1 MSNITQNGG
10 IIYIQQS
17 GNDIQYQ
24 SNSTSGSWTNI
35 TSFPVTIVNSNPV
48 QGNILT
54 VSLFTNLSIGLATGY
69 FICGSSYI
77 TFDGTGKTITIANVS
92 AYLGLIQ
99 NGSFT
104 TNGYHAITVK
114 NINST
119 ATNSFL
125 ISQSGGIRAGW
136 ICGPYFGQNIKN
148 INDYVPIIIDNCSN
162 SGIVNNSATI
172 NSGYANG
179 GICGSGFCSN
189 GVGNISNCTN
199 SGVISGNSA
208 GGICGF
214 NTGNTNG
221 NVSIT
226 NCSNSGVI
234 SGNSA
239 GGICGSYT
247 GNINGNVSI
256 TNCSNSGV
264 ISGISAGGICGSNTG
279 STNGIVSI
287 SICSNSGVISGRNSG
302 GICGVNAGSFDGTVS
317 ISICSNSGVII
328 GQFSGGITGSFF
340 GAYSN
345 KLCSIINC
353 YNTGT
358 INGNNAGGITG
369 ADIGHNDNVSYI
381 PKILIKN
388 CYSLGNIAST
398 CGGICGGTSVIAY
411 ISNIPIVNITD
422 SGSQYISITL
432 PIKSSIILTNVYNSL
447 TNSWSDTNASSA
459 LSGALSIYR
468 NSRLYKYYS
477 NFGEVWYSNQNNT
490 PFSFTTELNTVPRR
504 QRRD

>member
-24 SNSTSGSWTNI
+24 SNSTSGVWTNI

-48 QGNILT
+48 VGNILT
-54 VSLFTNLSIGLATGY
+54 ISIITNITIIIATGY

-114 NINST
+114 NINSA

-125 ISQSGGIRAGW
+125 RSSSGGIRAGW
-136 ICGPYFGQNIKN
+136 ICGPYFGINIKN
-148 INDYVPIIIDNCSN
+148 ISGYVAITVDNCSN
-162 SGIVNNSATI
+162 SGIVNNSATV
-172 NSGYANG
+172 NSGLYNG
-179 GICGSGFCSN
+179 GICGIGFCRN
-189 GVGNISNCTN
+189 GVGNISNCSN
-199 SGVISGNSA
+199 SGVISGNQAGGICAYSTGENGGTVSITNCLNSGVISGNLA
-208 GGICGF
+208 GGICGLLAGQ
-214 NTGNTNG
+214 NNG
-221 NVSIT
+221 TVSIT

-234 SGNSA
+234 SGNQA
-239 GGICGSYT
+239 
-247 GNINGNVSI
+247 
-256 TNCSNSGV
+256 
-264 ISGISAGGICGSNTG
+264 
-279 STNGIVSI
+279 
-287 SICSNSGVISGRNSG
+287 
-302 GICGVNAGSFDGTVS
+302 
-317 ISICSNSGVII
+317 
-328 GQFSGGITGSFF
+328 GGITGSFF
-340 GAYSN
+340 GGYSN
-345 KLCSIINC
+345 NLCSIINS
-353 YNTGT
+353 YNTGA

-369 ADIGHNDNVSYI
+369 AGVGFNNNLPNYI
-381 PKILIKN
+381 PKILIQN

-398 CGGICGGTSVIAY
+398 AGGICGGTDSRVY
-411 ISNIPIVNITD
+411 TNTPIVNITNCYTVYD
-422 SGSQYISITL
+422 SIADSDSQYIATSL
-432 PIKSSIILTNVYNSL
+432 PIKNSIILTNVYSSL
-447 TNSWSDTNASSA
+447 TNAWSDTNASSA
-459 LSGALSIYR
+459 LSGALNIYR

-490 PFSFTTELNTVPRR
+490 PFSFTSDLDNVPRR